1 MKKLLFLCVL
11 IFNIHAAELKMA
23 TTTSTDNTGL
33 LDALKPL
40 YEKESGN
47 TLKWVAVGTGAA
59 LKLAQDCNA
68 DVVFVHSPKV
78 EKEFVAKGFGI
89 DRTPLMYNDF
99 ILIADKSLAPLFKN
113 KNLKESLELIKDK
126 QLTFI
131 SRGDKSGTD
140 NKEKSLWKN
149 LTGEIPEKQA
159 WYQQSGQGMLAS
171 IMIAAEKK
179 GIILTDRGTYIK
191 YEANEKNNPSLVIVN
206 EGDNNLKNFYSIIA
220 VNPKHCKNVN
230 YKEAKKFIKWISSD
244 KTLKFISDF
253 KLLNK
258 PLFIVDAKTRKE

>member
-1 MKKLLFLCVL
+1 MKKMIYL
-11 IFNIHAAELKMA
+11 IFTLILGAHAIELKMA

-40 YEKESGN
+40 YEKQSGN

-59 LKLAQDCNA
+59 LKMGEDCNA
-68 DVVFVHSPKV
+68 DILFVHSPKA
-78 EKEFVAKGFGI
+78 EKEFINNNFGI
-89 DRTPLMYNDF
+89 DRTPVMYNDF
-99 ILIADKSLAPLFKN
+99 IIIADKSLAPKFKD
-113 KNLKESLELIKDK
+113 KNLKESLELIKNEK
-126 QLTFI
+126 LTFI
-131 SRGDKSGTD
+131 SRGDKSGAD

-149 LTGEIPEKQA
+149 LGYIPEKES

-171 IMIAAEKK
+171 IKIAEEKK

-191 YEANEKNNPSLVIVN
+191 YEANEKGDPNLVIVN
-206 EGDNNLKNFYSIIA
+206 QGDDSLKNFYSIIA
-220 VNPKHCKNVN
+220 INPKHCKNVN
-230 YKEAKKFIKWISSD
+230 YTEASKFIKWITSNE
-244 KTLKFISDF
+244 TLNFISEF